1 MGIHAMS
8 DTRLD
13 RSSLLAIAAAVAL
26 LAGTFSPQVSHASEE
41 KHAAKPD
48 AHGAAA
54 PGPAEVFFRVPDMVV
69 NLNNTGRSSPSFL
82 KISLSVEVGREE
94 DLPEIEKVMPRI
106 IDNFQVYLRELR
118 LVDLRGPSGIDRLRE
133 ELLLRVGIAARPV
146 QVKDV
151 LFREMLIQ

>member
-1 MGIHAMS
+1 MS

-13 RSSLLAIAAAVAL
+13 RSPLLAIAAVAF
-26 LAGTFSPQVSHASEE
+26 LAGVFSPSVGHASEE

-48 AHGAAA
+48 AHGAKPDAHGAA
-54 PGPAEVFFRVPDMVV
+54 APAEVFFRVPDMVV

-82 KISLSVEVGREE
+82 KISILIEVAHPE
-94 DLPEIEKVMPRI
+94 DMPAIEKVMPRI

-118 LVDLRGPSGIDRLRE
+118 LADLRGTSGIDRLRE

>member
-13 RSSLLAIAAAVAL
+13 RSPLLAIAAVAF
-26 LAGTFSPQVSHASEE
+26 LAGVFSPSMGHASEE

-54 PGPAEVFFRVPDMVV
+54 PAEVFFRVPDIVV

-82 KISLSVEVGREE
+82 KISILIEAAHPE
-94 DLPEIEKVMPRI
+94 DMPAIEKVMPRI
-106 IDNFQVYLRELR
+106 VDNFQVYLRELR
-118 LVDLRGPSGIDRLRE
+118 LADLRGTSGIDRLRE

>member
-1 MGIHAMS
+1 MS
-8 DTRLD
+8 DTRLA
-13 RSSLLAIAAAVAL
+13 RMPLISIAAAAAL
-26 LAGTFSPQVSHASEE
+26 LTGVFSPSMTRASEE
-41 KHAAKPD
+41 KQAAKPE

-54 PGPAEVFFRVPDMVV
+54 PAEVFFIVPDIVV

-82 KISLSVEVGREE
+82 KISILIEVAHPE
-94 DLPEIEKVMPRI
+94 DMPAIEKVMPRI

-118 LVDLRGPSGIDRLRE
+118 LADLRGPSGIDRLRE

>member
-1 MGIHAMS
+1 MS
-8 DTRLD
+8 DTRLA
-13 RSSLLAIAAAVAL
+13 RMPLISIAAAAAL
-26 LAGTFSPQVSHASEE
+26 LTGVLSPSMTHASEE

-48 AHGAAA
+48 AHGAA
-54 PGPAEVFFRVPDMVV
+54 PAEVFFKVPDIVV

-82 KISLSVEVGREE
+82 KISILIEVAHPE
-94 DLPEIEKVMPRI
+94 DMPAIEKVMPRI

-118 LVDLRGPSGIDRLRE
+118 LADLRGPSGIDRLRE

>member
-1 MGIHAMS
+1 MS
-8 DTRLD
+8 HTRLD
-13 RSSLLAIAAAVAL
+13 RAPLLAITAALAL
-26 LAGTFSPQVSHASEE
+26 LTGVFSPSMGQASEE
-41 KHAAKPD
+41 KHAKPEAKGEG
-48 AHGAAA
+48 HGAAA
-54 PGPAEVFFRVPDMVV
+54 PAEVFFKVPDIVV

-82 KISLSVEVGREE
+82 KISILIEVAHPE
-94 DLPEIEKVMPRI
+94 DMPAIEKVMPRI

-118 LVDLRGPSGIDRLRE
+118 LADLRGTSGIDRLRE

>member
-1 MGIHAMS
+1 MS

-13 RSSLLAIAAAVAL
+13 RAPLLAIVAVAAL
-26 LAGTFSPQVSHASEE
+26 LTGVFSPSMSHASEE
-41 KHAAKPD
+41 KHGAKPE
-48 AHGAAA
+48 AKAEGHGAAA
-54 PGPAEVFFRVPDMVV
+54 PAEVFFKVPDIVV

-82 KISLSVEVGREE
+82 KISILIEVAHPE
-94 DLPEIEKVMPRI
+94 DMPAIEKVMPRI

-118 LVDLRGPSGIDRLRE
+118 LADLRGPSGIDRLRE